1 MPVGAGENFLNIV
14 ELALL
19 GLGVVVVYMTVV
31 WLISLVIKNSSI
43 VDIFWGPGFALL
55 AGAYY
60 LVAPEP
66 FAARKLLLVVLV
78 CVWGLRLALHIGI
91 RNHGKGE
98 DYRYRAWR
106 EQHGS
111 RWWWRSFLQVFML
124 QGVLLWVIGMPLLVV
139 QVAPQPAN
147 LTVFDILGTLLW
159 LVGFV
164 FEALGDWQLV
174 RFKADPANKGK
185 VMRTGLWQYTRHP
198 NYFGDAAVWWSYY
211 VLALSV
217 QFGFTVVF
225 SPILMTMLLMRV
237 SGVALL
243 ERGLK
248 QTKPEYADYVMNTN
262 AFFPGLPRRK

>member
-1 MPVGAGENFLNIV
+1 MATIV
-14 ELALL
+14 EMGLF
-19 GLGVVVVYMTVV
+19 GLGVVFVYMTTV
-31 WLISLVIKNSSI
+31 WLVSLLLKNSSI
-43 VDIFWGPGFALL
+43 VDIFWGIGFALL

-60 LVAPEP
+60 LAAPAP
-66 FAARKLLLVVLV
+66 TAPRQLLLVLLV

-111 RWWWRSFLQVFML
+111 RWWWRSFFQVFML
-124 QGVLLWVIGMPLLVV
+124 QGVLLWIIGLPLLVV
-139 QVAPQPAN
+139 QAAPQPAN
-147 LTVFDILGTLLW
+147 LTVLDILGLLVW

-164 FEALGDWQLV
+164 FEALGDWQLT
-174 RFKADPANKGK
+174 RFKADLANKGK
-185 VMRTGLWQYTRHP
+185 VMRSGLWQYTRHP
-198 NYFGDAAVWWSYY
+198 NYFGDATVWWGYY
-211 VLALSV
+211 LLTLSV
-217 QFGFTVVF
+217 QFGFTVIL
-225 SPILMTMLLMRV
+225 SPILMTTLLMRV

-248 QTKPEYADYVMNTN
+248 QTKPEYGDYVASTN